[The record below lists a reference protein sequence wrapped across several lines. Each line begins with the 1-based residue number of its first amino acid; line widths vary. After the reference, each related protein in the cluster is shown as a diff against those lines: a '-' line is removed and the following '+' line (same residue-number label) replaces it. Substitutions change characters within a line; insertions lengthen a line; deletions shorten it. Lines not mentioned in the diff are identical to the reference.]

1 MNELV
6 LTPEQMKAVDTARP
20 VVVKTP
26 DGRVLGELGPVF
38 TSEQI
43 AEMKAKARTGPW
55 YSGDQLQARLKA
67 LDAEW
72 GRTGGFDREYMTA
85 FLAKLSESDP
95 ATYGPTR

>member
-6 LTPEQMKAVDTARP
+6 LPESLLGTVDTTRP
-20 VVVKTP
+20 VVIKLP
-26 DGRVLGELGPVF
+26 DGRVLGTVGPVF

-43 AEMKAKARTGPW
+43 AELKAKANAGPW

-72 GRTGGFDREYMTA
+72 ARTGGFDQEYMRT
-85 FLAKLSESDP
+85 FLSKLSESDP
-95 ATYGPTR
+95 ATYGPER